1 MKLFHRRDAV
11 PASVMNTL
19 PKDERVVSW
28 ADTEAGAPVL
38 ATPSGLWWP
47 EPGTP
52 RLIGWQYI
60 DKAVWHEGVL
70 TVVQAD
76 VVDDIF
82 LVDRAPVSVQLS
94 VPRDLPPTVR
104 KRVEGNIVRSEL
116 LGVAG
121 GQARFVARRVPGRN
135 GVRWWARLE
144 PGTAETPE
152 LLAAVRARVALLRN
166 AEDAR
171 QAQ

>member
-1 MKLFHRRDAV
+1 
-11 PASVMNTL
+11 
-19 PKDERVVSW
+19 
-28 ADTEAGAPVL
+28 
-38 ATPSGLWWP
+38 
-47 EPGTP
+47 
-52 RLIGWQYI
+52 
-60 DKAVWHEGVL
+60 
-70 TVVQAD
+70 
-76 VVDDIF
+76 
-82 LVDRAPVSVQLS
+82 
-94 VPRDLPPTVR
+94 VR